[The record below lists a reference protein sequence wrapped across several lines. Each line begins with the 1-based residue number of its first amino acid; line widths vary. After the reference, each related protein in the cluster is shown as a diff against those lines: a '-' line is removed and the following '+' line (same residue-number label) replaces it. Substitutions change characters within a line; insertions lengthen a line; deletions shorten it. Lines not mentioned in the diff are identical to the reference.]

1 MADLLSLLSLGSA
14 GIAAQNT
21 GVAVASN
28 NVANANTVGYSR
40 QRVDLEALVGLPVV
54 GGVRSGDPDRFSDA
68 ILGGRIRV
76 ASSALAMSRTL
87 SAVLGDLEQRVAG
100 GGATTSEQ
108 LASMFASFG
117 EAAASPTDMISRQ
130 DVVDRIQQVVHDI
143 RRRSAELEAAHL
155 EIDLAIRQNA
165 KKATELARR
174 LADSNVAVAKTN
186 DPVMRDERDRI
197 AKELSELV
205 GGSARIDTDGRM
217 RFVLDGGAVL
227 VDGDHAASL
236 EASPDPVTGKSLLSV
251 VSGAS
256 RRDVTPAIGGGTL
269 GAQLQVRDGMLADTR
284 TSLDQLAYDLATSMN
299 TVHATHAG
307 LDGTSGRPLFTPL
320 GGVAGAAAALA
331 IDPAIEA
338 DPAKLALGAPGQGPG
353 SNAGALALYQLANQ
367 PVATGGKT
375 LGDVAL
381 DMVATVASGV
391 ARANADVK
399 RDTLVADH
407 LAGLRDSL
415 AGVDIQEEL
424 TNLARFEHASSA
436 MTRFVA
442 TIDELLGE
450 LIDRL

>member
-21 GVAVASN
+21 GIAVASN
-28 NVANANTVGYSR
+28 NVANANTIGYSR

-54 GGVRSGDPDRFSDA
+54 GGVRSGAPDRFEDA
-68 ILGGRIRV
+68 ILGGRIRA
-76 ASSALAMSRTL
+76 ASSALAMSKSL
-87 SAVLGDLEQRVAG
+87 ASVLGDLEQRVAG
-100 GGATTSEQ
+100 GGTTTNEH
-108 LASMFASFG
+108 LAAMFASFG
-117 EAAASPTDMISRQ
+117 EAAAAPTDMISRQ
-130 DVVDRIQQVVHDI
+130 DVVDRVRQVVHDI
-143 RRRSAELEAAHL
+143 RRRSAELEAAQL
-155 EIDLAIRQNA
+155 ELDIAIRQHA
-165 KKATELARR
+165 KTATELARR
-174 LADSNVAVAKTN
+174 LADTNVAIAKTN

-205 GGSARIDTDGRM
+205 GGSARIDPDGRM

-236 EASPDPVTGKSLLSV
+236 ETSADPVTGKVLLSV
-251 VSGAS
+251 VSGGS
-256 RRDVTPAIGGGTL
+256 RRDVTSAIGGGTI
-269 GAQLQVRDGMLADTR
+269 GAHLQVRDGILTDTR
-284 TSLDQLAYDLATSMN
+284 ASLDQLAYDLATSAN
-299 TVHATHAG
+299 AVHAAHAG
-307 LDGTSGRPLFTPL
+307 LDGITGRPLFSPL

-338 DPAKLALGAPGQGPG
+338 DPGKLALSDPGQGPG
-353 SNAGALALYQLANQ
+353 SNAGALALYQLASQ
-367 PVATGGKT
+367 PVAAGGKS
-375 LGDVAL
+375 LGDAAL
-381 DMVATVASGV
+381 DLVGAVAGSA
-391 ARANADVK
+391 ARANADLQ